1 MTAKKSLKQI
11 ILDLQE
17 ISTYTEHGYGYYLG
31 GDPRKFHPDFECC
44 SALEIAAHE
53 SACKAWN
60 EADAEGKKLEPE
72 KCESGWVHHNDSLI
86 HIAKSN
92 YGIGG
97 YEYKS
102 PEAEAAQVM
111 LASLSEDEK
120 NWIIKNDT

>member
-1 MTAKKSLKQI
+1 MTVKKSLKQI

-17 ISTYTEHGYGYYLG
+17 ISNYIEHGYGYYLG

-44 SALEIAAHE
+44 SVLEIAAHE

-102 PEAEAAQVM
+102 PEAEIAQDI
-111 LASLSEDEK
+111 LKDLGPAKINLILK
-120 NWIIKNDT
+120 